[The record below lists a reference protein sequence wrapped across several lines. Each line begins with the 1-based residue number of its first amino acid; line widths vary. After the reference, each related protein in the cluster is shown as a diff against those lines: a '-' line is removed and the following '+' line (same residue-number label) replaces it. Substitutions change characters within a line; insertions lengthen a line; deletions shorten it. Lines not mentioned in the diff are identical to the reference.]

1 MPQNHVLILVEGAY
15 WQVQQVLHRMANAW
29 GNHFEPEHH
38 QYDYDPKSCYKNPW
52 QRVWDKVMQ
61 DFPHQ
66 VSKDFLAEK
75 EQDRKR
81 RRDEKVEKDKK
92 AAKH

>member
-1 MPQNHVLILVEGAY
+1 MFHALV
-15 WQVQQVLHRMANAW
+15 
-29 GNHFEPEHH
+29 
-38 QYDYDPKSCYKNPW
+38 CYKNPW